1 MNTLNRLGLVALVL
15 GASLS
20 PWSAMAAGGVAM
32 AKTGAASTGAASTVE
47 VINGSAQKK
56 ITLTKRAAERLD
68 IKTAQVAV
76 DSAGIMTAPYGALLY
91 DRNGKTWA
99 YTNPEPLVYVRH
111 ALVVESIKGGV
122 AYLKEGPPAGTVV
135 VVVGAS
141 ELHGIESGV
150 GH

>member
-1 MNTLNRLGLVALVL
+1 MKTLNRICAITLVL
-15 GASLS
+15 GALLPAS
-20 PWSAMAAGGVAM
+20 PLL
-32 AKTGAASTGAASTVE
+32 AASAYGAVKTAAASKVE
-47 VINGSAQKK
+47 AINGSALKK
-56 ITLTKRAAERLD
+56 ITLTQRASERLD

-76 DSAGIMTAPYGALLY
+76 DAAGIITAPYAALLY
-91 DRNGKTWA
+91 DRHGKTWA

-111 ALVVESIKGGV
+111 AVVVESIKGGV
-122 AYLKEGPPAGTVV
+122 AFLKEGPPAGTVL

>member
-20 PWSAMAAGGVAM
+20 PWAAMAAGGVAL
-32 AKTGAASTGAASTVE
+32 AKTATASTVE
-47 VINGSAQKK
+47 KINGSALKK
-56 ITLTKRAAERLD
+56 ITLSQRAAERLD

-111 ALVVESIKGGV
+111 AVVVESIKGGV
-122 AYLKEGPPAGTVV
+122 AFLKEGPPAGTVV

>member
-1 MNTLNRLGLVALVL
+1 MNTLNRLGLVTLVL

-20 PWSAMAAGGVAM
+20 PWAAMAAGGVAL
-32 AKTGAASTGAASTVE
+32 AKTAAASTVE
-47 VINGSAQKK
+47 KINGSALKK
-56 ITLTKRAAERLD
+56 ITLSQRAAERLD
-68 IKTAQVAV
+68 IKTGQVAV
-76 DSAGIMTAPYGALLY
+76 NSSGIMTAPYGALLY

-111 ALVVESIKGGV
+111 AVVVESIKGGV
-122 AYLKEGPPAGTVV
+122 AFLKEGPPAGTVV